1 MWDRIGNKC
10 KHLVLSH
17 KKSIMI
23 IWLPVASGI
32 LAVCFWGVSF
42 VAIKI
47 ALPQMQLETM
57 IFLRQLLGTLTV
69 AIIVGLRGEWQFPS
83 RENLPRIFLTSF
95 VGIVLHQ
102 WLQAQGM
109 LTTTA
114 IVSSWLSALA
124 PILIACMSWIWLR
137 EQFVPVQAVW
147 LLLAGLGAVLV
158 VSGSWQALFQGRF
171 GGIGTVLVLSSAIVW
186 ALYSIMLKTLMYQSN
201 LGMTTLNVLILGL
214 LMLIP
219 LFVYSEGWKD
229 IRAISYPGWISVV
242 ILGVGST
249 GLASILYNY
258 SLKHMSGTLAAS
270 LQYPEPLIT
279 VVVAS
284 LLLQETFTFSMSI
297 GGLLI
302 LFGIWRVQS
311 ADVHIKH

>member
-1 MWDRIGNKC
+1 M
-10 KHLVLSH
+10 
-17 KKSIMI
+17 
-23 IWLPVASGI
+23 
-32 LAVCFWGVSF
+32 
-42 VAIKI
+42 
-47 ALPQMQLETM
+47 
-57 IFLRQLLGTLTV
+57 
-69 AIIVGLRGEWQFPS
+69 
-83 RENLPRIFLTSF
+83 
-95 VGIVLHQ
+95 
-102 WLQAQGM
+102 
-109 LTTTA
+109 
-114 IVSSWLSALA
+114 
-124 PILIACMSWIWLR
+124 
-137 EQFVPVQAVW
+137 
-147 LLLAGLGAVLV
+147 LV